1 MHRRR
6 ERGRKNHTPE
16 ADHGPGKQII
26 LFLPAGMDN
35 LGQRKFF
42 EGFVFSTIES
52 LAQNLITHTNV
63 LGPKTLFLLPR
74 QDRFIEGHF
83 KAT

>member
-6 ERGRKNHTPE
+6 ERGRQNHTPE

-26 LFLPAGMDN
+26 LFLPADMDN

-52 LAQNLITHTNV
+52 LAQNLIAYTPGRTV
-63 LGPKTLFLLPR
+63 GFYLLPVGFA
-74 QDRFIEGHF
+74 QNGMV
-83 KAT
+83 